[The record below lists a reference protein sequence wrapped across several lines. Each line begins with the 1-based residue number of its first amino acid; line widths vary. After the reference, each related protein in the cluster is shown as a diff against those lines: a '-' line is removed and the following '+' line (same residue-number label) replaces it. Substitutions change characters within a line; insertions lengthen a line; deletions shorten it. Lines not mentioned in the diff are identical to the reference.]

1 MSFSAVAAMM
11 ALVPLVH
18 WKRIEKAPATLFE
31 RGLLAIGQA
40 MLGLVT
46 TTLVASIATAP
57 FAAYDFQSLN
67 PYGLIGNALA
77 LPLVSLVVMPSA
89 VLGVLA
95 YPFSLDRPVWQFM
108 GVAVSQVLDASA
120 WVGSFS
126 GSTTFVPALDVVALV
141 LLSIGLIV
149 LTIPASSL
157 RWLALLPAGAGLAFV
172 ATPHRYDIFID
183 RDGAGA
189 AIRGKG
195 GQLAIV
201 GRPPRFRRRTMAAR
215 RWGRKKC

>member
-1 MSFSAVAAMM
+1 VMFGAVLVDRPALSIRNLSIAALIVLAREPEALLGPSFQMSFGAVAAMM
-11 ALVPLVH
+11 ALVPLMH
-18 WKRIEKAPATLFE
+18 WKPIEKAPATLFE
-31 RGLLAIGQA
+31 RGLLGIGHA

-57 FAAYDFQSLN
+57 FAAYHFQSLN

-95 YPFSLDRPVWQFM
+95 YPFGLDRPIWQFM

-149 LTIPASSL
+149 LTIQLPPCVGLPSCLPEQDWPSLLHRTAMTSS
-157 RWLALLPAGAGLAFV
+157 
-172 ATPHRYDIFID
+172 
-183 RDGAGA
+183 
-189 AIRGKG
+189 
-195 GQLAIV
+195 
-201 GRPPRFRRRTMAAR
+201 
-215 RWGRKKC
+215 